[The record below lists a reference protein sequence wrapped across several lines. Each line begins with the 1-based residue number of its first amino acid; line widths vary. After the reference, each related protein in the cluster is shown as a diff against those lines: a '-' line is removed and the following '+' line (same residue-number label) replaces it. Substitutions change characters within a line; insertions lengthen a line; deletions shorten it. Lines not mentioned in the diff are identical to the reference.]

1 MANITTDKRTG
12 GYLIRAYAGIDPDT
26 GKRRSASK
34 TLPHDATPEEIA
46 KACELVDMKAGKS
59 RAIGH
64 AYTIGGLVDYYLDCC
79 EVDGKSPT
87 TLASYK
93 SNAKCYVQPH
103 IGDVPFDKAEPA
115 TFANLYRKLRR
126 EGGADGGP
134 LSALTVKKLHAF
146 LSGCFSTLCA
156 EKVIDRNPVRG
167 IKPPSGEGK
176 EAIPL
181 SKRDMEVLVTHLEK
195 DLYGHEGGEPCFKD
209 ECFAAAW
216 WTCLHTGVRRGELAG
231 FALRD
236 LDLAKR
242 TLSVRQTIVQVKR
255 GDKRLIY
262 KDPKSKAGKRN
273 ISLDAKT
280 VDVLIRHLA
289 LQARV
294 LSANGVTQGQDTPLF
309 AKSDGSPNPPSVL
322 TAKFGRLVK
331 DLSME
336 EGVHLHTL
344 RHTHATYLLE
354 QGTNIRTVQERL
366 GHSKIDVTLG
376 TYGHVLPGRDQQAAD
391 DFGEVSGE
399 VVKKMHNGGVSD
411 TGITCPLTGRTC
423 YEVC

>member
-1 MANITTDKRTG
+1 MASITTDKRTG
-12 GYLIRAYAGIDPDT
+12 GYLIRAYAGTDHDT

-34 TLPHDATPEEIA
+34 TLPPDATPEEIA
-46 KACELVDMKAGKS
+46 AACELVDMKAGKS
-59 RAIGH
+59 RAIGRS
-64 AYTIGGLVDYYLDCC
+64 YTVGGLVAYYLDCC

-93 SNAKCYVQPH
+93 SNAKCYVYPH
-103 IGDVPFDKAEPA
+103 IGSVPFDKAEPSVFA
-115 TFANLYRKLRR
+115 TLYRKLRR
-126 EGGADGGP
+126 EGAADGGA
-134 LSALTVKKLHAF
+134 LSASTVKKLHAF

-181 SKRDMEVLVTHLEK
+181 SKRDMEALVTHLEK
-195 DLYGHEGGEPCFKD
+195 TLAEHGESAPGFEE
-209 ECFAAAW
+209 ECLASAW

-231 FALRD
+231 FTLRD
-236 LDLAKR
+236 LDLSKSVI
-242 TLSVRQTIVQVKR
+242 SVRQSVVQVKR
-255 GDKRLIY
+255 EGGRLIY
-262 KDPKSKAGKRN
+262 KEPKSKAGKRN

-280 VDVLIRHLA
+280 KDVLIRHLA

-294 LSANGVTQGQDTPLF
+294 LAAHGVAQLQDTPLF
-309 AKSDGSPNPPSVL
+309 ARRDGSPIPPSVL
-322 TAKFGRLVK
+322 TEEFGRLAK
-331 DLSME
+331 SLSME
-336 EGVHLHTL
+336 KGVHLHTL

-376 TYGHVLPGRDQQAAD
+376 IYGHVLPGRDQQAAE
-391 DFGEVSGE
+391 DFGEVSGG
-399 VVKKMHNGGVSD
+399 VVKKMHSGKVSE
-411 TGITCPLTGRTC
+411 TGIPCPLTGRMC
-423 YEVC
+423 YEVG